1 MTEQNPPGQ
10 PTSPPAEPT
19 EGTVESGVGPT
30 ASEGAA
36 PPPPPPPAETSVEGE
51 NPPPPPPAKSSRK
64 PWVIGVAIVLVL
76 LLVGGGIFAALTI
89 LKKDDHAI
97 ATPSSAGGMERDS
110 AKEKELKQQLDA
122 AEKQFNEG
130 KNVDYVRSAVYQ
142 QDDTDLGPKSSVLFL
157 GAVLKAEQ
165 SPTKWI
171 QDKFIKPAESNGLK
185 IDKISAG
192 NGGGKAVC
200 AYLET
205 GQKGAICAW
214 ATKDSIGEVVPVT
227 PGYTRQQVA
236 KLMLD
241 VREDVESTE

>member
-10 PTSPPAEPT
+10 PTPPTEPTPAPAE
-19 EGTVESGVGPT
+19 GVGPT

-36 PPPPPPPAETSVEGE
+36 PPPPPPTDETTVDET
-51 NPPPPPPAKSSRK
+51 PPPPPSSSRK
-64 PWVIGVAIVLVL
+64 PWIIGVAVVLVL
-76 LLVGGGIFAALTI
+76 ALVAGGIVAALTI
-89 LKKDDHAI
+89 FKKDNHAI
-97 ATPSSAGGMERDS
+97 AIPTSAGGMERDKD
-110 AKEKELKQQLDA
+110 KETELKAQLDA

-130 KNVDYVRSAVYQ
+130 KNIDYVRSAVFQ
-142 QDDTDLGPKSSVLFL
+142 QDDTDLGPKSSILFL

-171 QDKFIKPAESNGLK
+171 DEKFIKPASSNGLK
-185 IDKISAG
+185 IDRISAG
-192 NGGGKAVC
+192 EGGGKAVC

-214 ATKDSIGEVVPVT
+214 ATKDSIGELVPVT
-227 PGYTRQQVA
+227 PGYSRQQVA

-241 VREDVESTE
+241 VREDVESTK